1 MPGRNG
7 FCFFLNMKKPLITW
21 CILILFSCNQIQ
33 NRRANSKDS
42 TRPTVIRPGPRID
55 SSSSNFINTNQ
66 ITPEQI
72 VSFAETLIGIPY
84 KYASTDPNQ
93 GFDCSGFITYVFN
106 HFHIDVPRSSVQFT
120 NVPHEVP
127 LTDAKPGDLIL
138 FTGTDSTVRVVGH
151 MGIIV
156 SHNNDEILFIHSSSG
171 KAWGVTIT
179 PLNDY
184 YMGRFV
190 KLVRVFPQNDP
201 DGKNA

>member
-7 FCFFLNMKKPLITW
+7 FCFFLNMKTRLITW

-33 NRRANSKDS
+33 NRPANSKDS
-42 TRPTVIRPGPRID
+42 TRPTVIKPGPRID
-55 SSSSNFINTNQ
+55 SSVSNFINTNQ